1 MDTNIKTD
9 WCVYL
14 LFSIEHNRTYIG
26 ASNNVHRRLRQH
38 NGEIVGGAK
47 YTRSYRPWKHIL
59 IVNGFTKTQALCF
72 EWRIKRIKAS
82 NSNKLIINHGPL
94 LKKINNIFNVLN
106 LEYYTKKCKASS
118 NNLNIEWIDDT
129 LYIEDR
135 ILPNNISQ
143 TLINNNNDTN
153 KNNTII
159 NINKDINNNETNL
172 N

>member
-1 MDTNIKTD
+1 MDINIKTD

-59 IVNGFTKTQALCF
+59 IINGFTKTQALCF
-72 EWRIKRIKAS
+72 EWRIKRIKAF
-82 NSNKLIINHGPL
+82 NSNKLIINRGPL
-94 LKKINNIFNVLN
+94 VKKINNIFNVLN

-118 NNLNIEWIDDT
+118 NNLYIEWIDDSF
-129 LYIEDR
+129 YIEDR

-143 TLINNNNDTN
+143 T
-153 KNNTII
+153 
-159 NINKDINNNETNL
+159 
-172 N
+172 